1 MLMSDMG
8 QGVGRGVTSDQVI
21 IMAANVIKT
30 QSKPLEVKGLRGRSK
45 SERREQTVVEQ
56 SRLTAGAQKFRKI
69 LAREMKA
76 RHFGKKF
83 PNALLILLALS
94 KQTKNVLKTVF
105 GDDEEKKDEAK
116 AALIAAYR
124 ARKPRAAPSS
134 RSPKKKKPKSPK
146 KKRSAEL
153 VGDSDDDDSDDDDD
167 DGSADDE
174 ETNEEELERWS
185 TLRSELVD
193 EHTHNYF
200 VDHLALASQQKIGFP
215 IICDLYEAN
224 APALVH
230 EGNTERE
237 FSSAKQFQ
245 GHLCRMAPE
254 TLCLFIFIRGGLS
267 AYKPTTN
274 EIKAEFDFLYGKKPS
289 TSASGESGGASST
302 DVCPVAETLE
312 EVDSSSD
319 DAISDDESD
328 SDDDDVDSS

>member
-21 IMAANVIKT
+21 IMAANVIKK
-30 QSKPLEVKGLRGRSK
+30 QSKPLEVKGLRGRTK
-45 SERREQTVVEQ
+45 SEKRERTVVEQ

-146 KKRSAEL
+146 KKRGLLTSNFPLFMNTPQDAGPFFRRNFVSRNIGIEQNKPWL
-153 VGDSDDDDSDDDDD
+153 PIPDPKQTPAWLG
-167 DGSADDE
+167 G
-174 ETNEEELERWS
+174 TMR
-185 TLRSELVD
+185 RSR
-193 EHTHNYF
+193 
-200 VDHLALASQQKIGFP
+200 A
-215 IICDLYEAN
+215 IITKKTYCF
-224 APALVH
+224 
-230 EGNTERE
+230 GT
-237 FSSAKQFQ
+237 FFCQFARCS
-245 GHLCRMAPE
+245 L
-254 TLCLFIFIRGGLS
+254 
-267 AYKPTTN
+267 
-274 EIKAEFDFLYGKKPS
+274 
-289 TSASGESGGASST
+289 
-302 DVCPVAETLE
+302 
-312 EVDSSSD
+312 
-319 DAISDDESD
+319 
-328 SDDDDVDSS
+328 

>member
-1 MLMSDMG
+1 M
-8 QGVGRGVTSDQVI
+8 
-21 IMAANVIKT
+21 
-30 QSKPLEVKGLRGRSK
+30 
-45 SERREQTVVEQ
+45 
-56 SRLTAGAQKFRKI
+56 
-69 LAREMKA
+69 
-76 RHFGKKF
+76 
-83 PNALLILLALS
+83 
-94 KQTKNVLKTVF
+94 
-105 GDDEEKKDEAK
+105 
-116 AALIAAYR
+116 
-124 ARKPRAAPSS
+124 
-134 RSPKKKKPKSPK
+134 
-146 KKRSAEL
+146 
-153 VGDSDDDDSDDDDD
+153 
-167 DGSADDE
+167 
-174 ETNEEELERWS
+174 
-185 TLRSELVD
+185 
-193 EHTHNYF
+193 
-200 VDHLALASQQKIGFP
+200 
-215 IICDLYEAN
+215 
-224 APALVH
+224 VH

>member
-21 IMAANVIKT
+21 IMAANVIKK
-30 QSKPLEVKGLRGRSK
+30 QSKPLEVKGLRGRTK
-45 SERREQTVVEQ
+45 SEKRERTVVEQ

-134 RSPKKKKPKSPK
+134 RSPKKKKPNSPK

-174 ETNEEELERWS
+174 ETNEEE
-185 TLRSELVD
+185 
-193 EHTHNYF
+193 
-200 VDHLALASQQKIGFP
+200 
-215 IICDLYEAN
+215 
-224 APALVH
+224 
-230 EGNTERE
+230 
-237 FSSAKQFQ
+237 
-245 GHLCRMAPE
+245 
-254 TLCLFIFIRGGLS
+254 
-267 AYKPTTN
+267 
-274 EIKAEFDFLYGKKPS
+274 
-289 TSASGESGGASST
+289 
-302 DVCPVAETLE
+302 
-312 EVDSSSD
+312 
-319 DAISDDESD
+319 
-328 SDDDDVDSS
+328 